1 MAVDTRRFVS
11 LFLQGEPT
19 RAPDW
24 TPATDIYRTPNGWMV
39 KMELAGVRP
48 EDLELAL
55 RGRSLFVRGRRRDCC
70 QGPNCRQLHMEI
82 SYSRFERQIDL
93 PPDLEAARI
102 SSDYRDGMLHIL
114 IERGG

>member
-1 MAVDTRRFVS
+1 
-11 LFLQGEPT
+11 
-19 RAPDW
+19 
-24 TPATDIYRTPNGWMV
+24 
-39 KMELAGVRP
+39 
-48 EDLELAL
+48 
-55 RGRSLFVRGRRRDCC
+55 
-70 QGPNCRQLHMEI
+70 MEI